1 MDVKKLVPW
10 NWFKKEEE
18 DSVRNVPVRHSD
30 PQGTFYS
37 PLMQLHQEIDRIF
50 DNMFRT
56 FAGWP
61 FGGEPV
67 MGQAAVAGILKPT
80 VDIAASDR
88 EYTISVEV
96 PGVDEKDIQLE
107 LAGNTLT
114 IRGEKKKEHEEK
126 NKNFY
131 RMERAYG
138 AFQRV
143 LSLPEDADQD
153 SIEASFK
160 KGVLTITIPRKA
172 QPQAETKKI
181 EIRKAA

>member
-18 DSVRNVPVRHSD
+18 QESRPAAVR
-30 PQGTFYS
+30 QGYPGSGFYG
-37 PLMQLHQEIDRIF
+37 PLAQLHQEIDRLF
-50 DNMFRT
+50 DTVFRGFGAWPLAAEDPLT
-56 FAGWP
+56 RLGAG
-61 FGGEPV
+61 V
-67 MGQAAVAGILKPT
+67 LKPT
-80 VDIAASDR
+80 LDIGATDE

-107 LAGNTLT
+107 LVGDTLT
-114 IRGEKKKEHEEK
+114 IRGEKRQEREERGR
-126 NKNFY
+126 NFY

-138 AFQRV
+138 TFQRI

-153 SIEASFK
+153 HIEASFN
-160 KGVLTITIPRKA
+160 KGVLTITIPRRA
-172 QPQAETKKI
+172 QRREAGKTI